1 MLGHRPV
8 QLVGRTL
15 FTQSLG
21 ADWSNLAWCEE
32 EATASSPIKECHTC
46 LSRSALLL
54 TNSIYPEDL
63 LDLEGVGCI
72 DTGQKDVLPPVSVGP
87 HTWKLWTWQEGTIW
101 ADAWGRWWEQER
113 GMVGVDPSHLEGV
126 SVMFRAQ

>member
-46 LSRSALLL
+46 LSRSALLV

-72 DTGQKDVLPPVSVGP
+72 DTGQKDGTPASFC
-87 HTWKLWTWQEGTIW
+87 WT
-101 ADAWGRWWEQER
+101 
-113 GMVGVDPSHLEGV
+113 SHLEAVDLVRGNH
-126 SVMFRAQ
+126 MG

>member
-46 LSRSALLL
+46 LSRSALLV

-87 HTWKLWTWQEGTIW
+87 HTWKLWTRQEEPYGLTHGG
-101 ADAWGRWWEQER
+101 DGGSRRGGWWVLIQ
-113 GMVGVDPSHLEGV
+113 VT
-126 SVMFRAQ
+126 